1 MKTTIENLE
10 FPCEIKKKLKMK
22 VSMGNLEVEFI
33 DGHLIKFDKT
43 NLSVHEPY
51 KIIVNNKH
59 HTLIA
64 LLYNDED
71 KIYIPSDNAII
82 SITKYISI
90 LNTMNKMY

>member
-1 MKTTIENLE
+1 MKTTIETLE

-43 NLSVHEPY
+43 NLSVQEPY